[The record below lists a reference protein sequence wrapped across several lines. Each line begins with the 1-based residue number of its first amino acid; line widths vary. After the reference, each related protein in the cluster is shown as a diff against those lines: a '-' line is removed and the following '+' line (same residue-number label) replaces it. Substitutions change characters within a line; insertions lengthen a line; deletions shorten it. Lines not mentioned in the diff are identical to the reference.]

1 MGKLNIVEHDE
12 EGCNLESL
20 RLWNKHDDAIRKFRL
35 CNKHHDDNIGSLRL
49 WNKHHDDAIWE
60 F

>member
-1 MGKLNIVEHDE
+1 MMKGAIWKVLRLWNKHD

-20 RLWNKHDDAIRKFRL
+20 RL